1 MQSKDVSWSNSINI
15 IRSTKFSTETNTKFI
30 LNMSSSVGNEYD
42 QGR

>member
-15 IRSTKFSTETNTKFI
+15 IRSTKFSAETNIKFI